1 MTPKHTLC
9 QLSQVPAV
17 NVVVRLQEDLTQTRL
32 ANGVVLQVELVE
44 TVERI
49 LVRMHIKRVDREIVG
64 RQVQRLEH
72 LLQSQFLAISEDDN
86 VLDASQGLVQCQFD
100 SWLT

>member
-1 MTPKHTLC
+1 M
-9 QLSQVPAV
+9 VI
-17 NVVVRLQEDLTQTRL
+17 RLQENLPQPRL
-32 ANGVVLQVELVE
+32 ADGVVLQVELVE

-86 VLDASQGLVQCQFD
+86 VLDASQGLI
-100 SWLT
+100 